1 MSRRSDRV
9 IYPSRTRLVKWLVR
23 FVVAE
28 LVVIVLAVAVY
39 QMFDGSAA
47 LQAGRSSADALMARV
62 KGEDECI
69 HQSIPVVGEEA
80 PSVELYRS
88 PSLSVDAEHDWIVH
102 HMHANCVIIEA
113 PLPYVPD
120 QLLIVHDD
128 PLIYDWGQWDTFY
141 YRPSEKG
148 DHIVTI
154 TASGPG
160 GTTVLEGPI
169 DSLLADGG
177 S

>member
-1 MSRRSDRV
+1 MRSKPPFNANGSKV
-9 IYPSRTRLVKWLVR
+9 GVR
-23 FVVAE
+23 IVVATIVIILLGIWLYAAFSDPVISE
-28 LVVIVLAVAVY
+28 ASRNSTEALV
-39 QMFDGSAA
+39 
-47 LQAGRSSADALMARV
+47 ARIT
-62 KGEDECI
+62 GTDECI
-69 HQSIPVVGEEA
+69 NQPELDASIDA
-80 PSVELYRS
+80 PSLALYQ
-88 PSLSVDAEHDWIVH
+88 VDEPEHEWLLH
-102 HMHANCVIIEA
+102 HMNANCVIVEA
-113 PLPYVPD
+113 ALPYVTD

-141 YRPSEKG
+141 YRLSEKG
-148 DHIVTI
+148 DHFVTI

>member
-1 MSRRSDRV
+1 MSSA
-9 IYPSRTRLVKWLVR
+9 ISKPGWVKWLVG
-23 FVVAE
+23 FIITD
-28 LVVIVLAVAVY
+28 LIVIVLAVAVY
-39 QMFDGSAA
+39 QVFDDSVA
-47 LQAGRSSADALMARV
+47 LQAGRSSADALIARF

-69 HQSIPVVGEEA
+69 NQPTPAATAEA

-88 PSLSVDAEHDWIVH
+88 PSLSGDAEHDWIVH
-102 HMHANCVIIEA
+102 HTGANCVIIEA
-113 PLPYVPD
+113 PLPYAPD

-141 YRPSEKG
+141 YRPGSES
-148 DHIVTI
+148 DNIVTI

-169 DSLLADGG
+169 DMLMDR
-177 S
+177 